1 MIFLETCQLLL
12 QLFVSTNLQINLCTV
27 ITPAFKCYV
36 ALRLFSYRPQM
47 ASKMCWDTRRS
58 WECRRCSYHI
68 LTSSV
73 IWFRPTTTWNL
84 FLAHSCWKQWMRY
97 RSGADVDGSCRL
109 WKEVVFRGRKL
120 HYGPWR
126 EAVSHA
132 TPPHLMK
139 VKINFA
145 VTSQKSISIR
155 GSHIGK
161 PCICVRL
168 QLVWSNHCS
177 IFVLVLGSSSTYA
190 YTVNTLIITAKI
202 V

>member
-1 MIFLETCQLLL
+1 MIFLETSQLLL

-47 ASKMCWDTRRS
+47 TSKMCWDTRRS

-97 RSGADVDGSCRL
+97 RSGADVDGSCRP

-120 HYGPWR
+120 YYGPWR

-139 VKINFA
+139 VKINFDEA
-145 VTSQKSISIR
+145 QKLTWKEIKCLYGLKI
-155 GSHIGK
+155 
-161 PCICVRL
+161 
-168 QLVWSNHCS
+168 
-177 IFVLVLGSSSTYA
+177 
-190 YTVNTLIITAKI
+190 IITSNPISELLKMQLASKSRN
-202 V
+202 VHT